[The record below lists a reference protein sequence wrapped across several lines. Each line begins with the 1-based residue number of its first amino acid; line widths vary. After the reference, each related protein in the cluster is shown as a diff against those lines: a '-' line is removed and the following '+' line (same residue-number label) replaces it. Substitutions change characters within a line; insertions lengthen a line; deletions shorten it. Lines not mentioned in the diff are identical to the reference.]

1 MVQPLI
7 LKVETDD
14 NGTQCCH
21 GNVIIYLSKT
31 THICTFQLI
40 GKNGLAILKP
50 AASGVLLKNSICP
63 GPGTTPHLA

>member
-50 AASGVLLKNSICP
+50 AASGVLY
-63 GPGTTPHLA
+63 